1 MPCESETVRLEE
13 IAGEAVVPG
22 QAINTKGA
30 TMSNHYSAADLK
42 FPGDDARLDFTDLF
56 LFRRPATRARQC

>member
-1 MPCESETVRLEE
+1 
-13 IAGEAVVPG
+13 
-22 QAINTKGA
+22 
-30 TMSNHYSAADLK
+30 MSNHYSAADLK